1 MGNRHSN
8 NHNQNQNHNHNP
20 SKVLVLGAS
29 GYVGKATLS
38 HLVSRHGN
46 KLQIFAGVRD
56 PVKFGA
62 IDGVQVIQADM
73 GSSQKDLAA
82 ALRDFD
88 SVYVVTPGSEDRAKL
103 ALNAIHAA
111 KDAGVKYTL
120 VLSVLTADLTD
131 TIFGK
136 QFTPVEKEI
145 KTIGLKSYGIV
156 RLPLFMDNFYAA
168 AQSIKEQ
175 GTMYDPRN
183 PNKVFTPIAV
193 QDVGK
198 ASADILANP
207 KAHHNKTYK
216 LVMPSFTLQQLVQA
230 FGETL
235 KKPINVTT
243 VPYPAAKEAFMGLG
257 FPEWQVDGI
266 FDLFHL
272 IDEDSRVTN
281 ETNHTSDFTKI
292 TGEKPM
298 TMTEWVQAN
307 AAGFQ

>member
-1 MGNRHSN
+1 
-8 NHNQNQNHNHNP
+8 
-20 SKVLVLGAS
+20 
-29 GYVGKATLS
+29 
-38 HLVSRHGN
+38 
-46 KLQIFAGVRD
+46 
-56 PVKFGA
+56 
-62 IDGVQVIQADM
+62 M

-82 ALRDFD
+82 VLKDFD

-266 FDLFHL
+266 MELFHL
-272 IDEDSRVTN
+272 IDEDSKVTN
-281 ETNHTSDFTKI
+281 ETSKEHVNDFIKI

-298 TMTEWVQAN
+298 TMTEWVEAN